1 MASSSPDASSSQ
13 TTSTRSIITL
23 DGYISSGKAPTSS
36 EVLRDHAM
44 LQDFVAYL
52 ELRLKSQNLS
62 MLRRIF
68 ADFLN
73 EHEYTLIP
81 MMHQGC
87 TIITIF
93 PVERTS
99 ARRRR
104 QAEFLLSKPK
114 FHLNFSRGCVFLYL
128 QYRTATRNMALL
140 KHLFL
145 EFIGQRETSLLAF
158 VERGCQVIS
167 VIPFELPRIAPPAR
181 LLPPQLEQRAS
192 PCAVENVAGQEQTT
206 SEVAGVEK
214 TKKNEVAVSNT
225 RQRQSSTARAD
236 VAEQQPSE
244 QRPEER
250 RSHSVVKTRI
260 EPPAA
265 VVLNGS
271 EIVTRRRQKRTIVA
285 STAGSSCS
293 RDNKATNVPLNSNDA
308 AVLTL
313 KRGRTITP
321 GTVSPQ
327 QQPTTVE
334 EQDEGNVPTEVSTT
348 ETLPTFMPN
357 ETSST
362 ATPGNATGRR
372 SKHAGVASNNESGDS
387 KVDETI
393 NVPWN
398 SSPTAILALQH
409 GETLTSGAV
418 PLQRKSTAVVD
429 QDEQNVPIEA
439 LASKRMQ
446 TEASPTAAWSNEAL
460 VDTTKCHN
468 KRTGVAST
476 NEAASNKVWQDK
488 NAPTA
493 GSTLNCSKTSKANY
507 VLPRHDLVAAAVDQA
522 EVMSN
527 DIVPAFSGDLAIETS
542 STEAVTSELEISTN
556 RRLKCV
562 DDAQSDEANRE
573 EKVTPF
579 LNPAAELT
587 PTQGRNPEAGDV
599 PPQQPPASEQR
610 EASPAVASPT
620 KAPQTEAPTEVLSD
634 SQPKRRRGRD
644 NVTDEKRSRKRG
656 KPFMTEEMCRNQLDL
671 TRKIGIL
678 EAQSPWKT
686 SHGNLPA
693 PFDAERYP
701 ELARKF
707 SRFWRK
713 HVHAVWE
720 RKFWAPMSRKLCLPA
735 FNKRNNRQLMA
746 KNAFELLIVSVY
758 EEFGAAFFV
767 EIDALKERHPGWWY
781 RGPVV
786 ALFALQQIKGEDT
799 MWDYVNNQAFLRFPD
814 CNLPIPLTAANSGA
828 VRIGHKRE
836 SESMWMVNHQ
846 LTAGILHEIAAL
858 KAEKQAHEQELASQI
873 TTIEHDRD
881 VENETALV
889 EALELM

>member
-429 QDEQNVPIEA
+429 QDEQN
-439 LASKRMQ
+439 
-446 TEASPTAAWSNEAL
+446 
-460 VDTTKCHN
+460 
-468 KRTGVAST
+468 
-476 NEAASNKVWQDK
+476 
-488 NAPTA
+488 
-493 GSTLNCSKTSKANY
+493 
-507 VLPRHDLVAAAVDQA
+507 
-522 EVMSN
+522 
-527 DIVPAFSGDLAIETS
+527 
-542 STEAVTSELEISTN
+542 ISTN

>member
-321 GTVSPQ
+321 GTV
-327 QQPTTVE
+327 
-334 EQDEGNVPTEVSTT
+334 
-348 ETLPTFMPN
+348 
-357 ETSST
+357 
-362 ATPGNATGRR
+362 
-372 SKHAGVASNNESGDS
+372 
-387 KVDETI
+387 
-393 NVPWN
+393 
-398 SSPTAILALQH
+398 
-409 GETLTSGAV
+409 
-418 PLQRKSTAVVD
+418 
-429 QDEQNVPIEA
+429 
-439 LASKRMQ
+439 
-446 TEASPTAAWSNEAL
+446 
-460 VDTTKCHN
+460 
-468 KRTGVAST
+468 
-476 NEAASNKVWQDK
+476 
-488 NAPTA
+488 
-493 GSTLNCSKTSKANY
+493 
-507 VLPRHDLVAAAVDQA
+507 
-522 EVMSN
+522 
-527 DIVPAFSGDLAIETS
+527 
-542 STEAVTSELEISTN
+542 
-556 RRLKCV
+556 
-562 DDAQSDEANRE
+562 
-573 EKVTPF
+573 
-579 LNPAAELT
+579 
-587 PTQGRNPEAGDV
+587 NPEAGDV

>member
-158 VERGCQVIS
+158 VERGCQMIS

-214 TKKNEVAVSNT
+214 TKKNEVA
-225 RQRQSSTARAD
+225 
-236 VAEQQPSE
+236 
-244 QRPEER
+244 
-250 RSHSVVKTRI
+250 
-260 EPPAA
+260 
-265 VVLNGS
+265 
-271 EIVTRRRQKRTIVA
+271 
-285 STAGSSCS
+285 
-293 RDNKATNVPLNSNDA
+293 
-308 AVLTL
+308 
-313 KRGRTITP
+313 
-321 GTVSPQ
+321 
-327 QQPTTVE
+327 
-334 EQDEGNVPTEVSTT
+334 
-348 ETLPTFMPN
+348 
-357 ETSST
+357 
-362 ATPGNATGRR
+362 
-372 SKHAGVASNNESGDS
+372 
-387 KVDETI
+387 
-393 NVPWN
+393 
-398 SSPTAILALQH
+398 
-409 GETLTSGAV
+409 
-418 PLQRKSTAVVD
+418 
-429 QDEQNVPIEA
+429 
-439 LASKRMQ
+439 
-446 TEASPTAAWSNEAL
+446 
-460 VDTTKCHN
+460 
-468 KRTGVAST
+468 
-476 NEAASNKVWQDK
+476 
-488 NAPTA
+488 
-493 GSTLNCSKTSKANY
+493 
-507 VLPRHDLVAAAVDQA
+507 
-522 EVMSN
+522 
-527 DIVPAFSGDLAIETS
+527 
-542 STEAVTSELEISTN
+542 
-556 RRLKCV
+556 
-562 DDAQSDEANRE
+562 
-573 EKVTPF
+573 
-579 LNPAAELT
+579 
-587 PTQGRNPEAGDV
+587 AGDV